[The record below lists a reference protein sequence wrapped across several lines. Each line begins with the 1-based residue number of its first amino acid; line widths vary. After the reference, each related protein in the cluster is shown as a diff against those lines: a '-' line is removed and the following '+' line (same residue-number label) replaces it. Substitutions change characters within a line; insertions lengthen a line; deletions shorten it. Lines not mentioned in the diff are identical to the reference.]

1 MASVN
6 DKFKGIG
13 SELYSATPEDIAD
26 ANRALANSLGQIKS
40 IFNVT
45 PQQLATVGSTLETL
59 KGLDQLDGK
68 VIPAPDTIEYFRT
81 NFAGGS
87 GQNGEYLLTDVV
99 GTPTGWVHKDELL
112 AEGPRLAELESIGAL
127 DNLTRDPG
135 PYPNAPT
142 NTSNGVYTVMKYHVI
157 EDSYYSPLF
166 LPNPGGPFLP
176 PIEVPRWV
184 IPPGLYGAGTYFSR
198 DDTLQALIDDANT
211 EITSIANQYPLQAS
225 QSVTSYTNMARQL
238 KREKETWAKVGIN
251 PASTLAGT
259 EQPIFQFVTN
269 IHDYGNDTTLGGK
282 AWIFEQ
288 LAVTTTRGG
297 QAIIGAMREGRNI
310 QRLADAGIPTSLF
323 RDQRFETTEQAPLLD
338 STYTV
343 EEAKNSI
350 DE

>member
-13 SELYSATPEDIAD
+13 SELYSSTPEDIAD
-26 ANRALANSLGQIKS
+26 ANRALANSLGQIKN

-45 PQQLATVGSTLETL
+45 PQQLATVGATLETL
-59 KGLDQLDGK
+59 KGLDKLDGQ
-68 VIPAPDTIEYFRT
+68 VIPAPDTIEYFKT

-99 GTPTGWVHKDELL
+99 GTPTGWVHKDELE
-112 AEGPRLAELESIGAL
+112 AEGPRLKEMESIGAM
-127 DNLTRDPG
+127 DNLVRDPG

-142 NTSNGVYTVMKYHVI
+142 NTNNGVYTVMKYHVLQ
-157 EDSYYSPLF
+157 DSYYSPYTVVDLSEPSGF
-166 LPNPGGPFLP
+166 RT
-176 PIEVPRWV
+176 IPRWI
-184 IPPGLYGAGTYFSR
+184 IPAGLYGAGTYGTR
-198 DDTLQALIDDANT
+198 DAALQALIDDANT
-211 EITSIANQYPLQAS
+211 EITAIASQYPLQAS
-225 QSVTSYTNMARQL
+225 QSNTAYQNMANQL
-238 KREKETWAKVGIN
+238 VREKTTWAKVGIDPEN
-251 PASTLAGT
+251 TLAGT
-259 EQPIFQFVTN
+259 EQPIMQFVSN
-269 IHDYGNDTTLGGK
+269 IHDYGSDTALGGK

-323 RDQRFETTEQAPLLD
+323 RDQRDSTTEEATLLN
-338 STYTV
+338 SSYTV

-350 DE
+350 KE

>member
-99 GTPTGWVHKDELL
+99 GTPTGWVHEDELQ
-112 AEGPRLAELESIGAL
+112 AEGPRLAELERIGAL
-127 DNLTRDPG
+127 DNLTRAPG
-135 PYPNAPT
+135 GFAPA
-142 NTSNGVYTVMKYHVI
+142 NTGNGIYTVMKYHAI
-157 EDSYYSPLF
+157 HDSYYTPIF
-166 LPNPGGPFLP
+166 VPDPENPGQF
-176 PIEVPRWV
+176 IEIPRWT
-184 IPPGLYGAGTYFSR
+184 IPSGVYGAGIYGSR
-198 DDTLQALIDDANT
+198 DDVLQALIDLANT
-211 EITSIANQYPLQAS
+211 EITQIAHDYPLQAS
-225 QSVTSYTNMARQL
+225 QSVTSYNNMARQL

-251 PASTLAGT
+251 PESTLAGT

-288 LAVTTTRGG
+288 LAVKTTRGG

-310 QRLADAGIPTSLF
+310 QKLADAGIPTSLF

>member
-6 DKFKGIG
+6 DKFKGLG
-13 SELYSATPEDIAD
+13 SELYSSTPEDIAD

-40 IFNVT
+40 IFNVA
-45 PQQLATVGSTLETL
+45 PQQLATVGATLETL
-59 KGLDQLDGK
+59 KGLDKLDGQ
-68 VIPAPDTIEYFRT
+68 VIPADDTIEYFRT

-99 GTPTGWVHKDELL
+99 GTPAGWVHDDELG
-112 AEGPRLAELESIGAL
+112 AEGPRLRELQDIGAL
-127 DNLTRDPG
+127 DNLTREPNGFDPG
-135 PYPNAPT
+135 
-142 NTSNGVYTVMKYHVI
+142 NTGNGIYTVMKYHVI
-157 EDSYYSPLF
+157 HDSYYSPLF
-166 LPNPGGPFLP
+166 GAGLP
-176 PIEVPRWV
+176 PVEIPRWV
-184 IPPGLYGAGTYFSR
+184 IPSGLPGAGTY
-198 DDTLQALIDDANT
+198 DTRGEALQALIDEANT
-211 EITSIANQYPLQAS
+211 EITAIARQYPLQAA
-225 QSVTSYTNMARQL
+225 QSVTASTNITNQL
-238 KREKETWAKVGIN
+238 VREKTTWAKVGLS
-251 PASTLAGT
+251 PATTLAGT
-259 EQPIFQFVTN
+259 EQPIIQFVTN

-288 LAVTTTRGG
+288 LANQNSRGG

-310 QRLADAGIPTSLF
+310 RKLADAGIPTSLF

>member
-99 GTPTGWVHKDELL
+99 GTPTGWVHEDELK

-127 DNLTRDPG
+127 NNLVAEPNGFDPG
-135 PYPNAPT
+135 
-142 NTSNGVYTVMKYHVI
+142 NTGNGIYTVMKYHVI
-157 EDSYYSPLF
+157 HDSYYTPYTVVDLSQPSGF
-166 LPNPGGPFLP
+166 RTIPQWTIPGGLP
-176 PIEVPRWV
+176 
-184 IPPGLYGAGTYFSR
+184 GAGVYGTR
-198 DDTLQALIDDANT
+198 DAALQALIDLANT
-211 EITSIANQYPLQAS
+211 EITQIAHDYPLQAS
-225 QSVTSYTNMARQL
+225 QSVTSYNNMARQL

-251 PASTLAGT
+251 PTSTLAGT

-288 LAVTTTRGG
+288 LANQNSRGG
-297 QAIIGAMREGRNI
+297 QAIIGSMREGRNI

-323 RDQRFETTEQAPLLD
+323 RDQRFETEEQAQLLN

>member
-1 MASVN
+1 MTSVN

-13 SELYSATPEDIAD
+13 SELYSSTPEDIAD
-26 ANRALANSLGQIKS
+26 ANKALSNSLGQIKN

-45 PQQLATVGSTLETL
+45 PQQLATVGATLETL

-68 VIPAPDTIEYFRT
+68 VIPEQDTIDYFKN

-99 GTPTGWVHKDELL
+99 GTPTGWVHNDELA
-112 AEGPRLAELESIGAL
+112 AEGPRLAELERIGAL
-127 DNLTRDPG
+127 DNLVREPG
-135 PYPNAPT
+135 GFAPA
-142 NTSNGVYTVMKYHVI
+142 NTGNGIYTVMKYHVI
-157 EDSYYSPLF
+157 HDSYYT
-166 LPNPGGPFLP
+166 
-176 PIEVPRWV
+176 PISVVDLSQPSGFRIIPRWT
-184 IPPGLYGAGTYFSR
+184 IPSGVYGAGIYGSR
-198 DDTLQALIDDANT
+198 DAVLQALIDLANT
-211 EITSIANQYPLQAS
+211 EITQIAHDYPLQAS

-238 KREKETWAKVGIN
+238 KREKETWSKVGIDPEN
-251 PASTLAGT
+251 TLAGT
-259 EQPIFQFVTN
+259 EQPIMQFVTN

-288 LAVTTTRGG
+288 LAVKTTRGG

-323 RDQRFETTEQAPLLD
+323 RDQRFETEEQATLLD

-350 DE
+350 KE

>member
-26 ANRALANSLGQIKS
+26 ANRALANSLGQIKN

-45 PQQLATVGSTLETL
+45 PQQLATVGATLETL
-59 KGLDQLDGK
+59 KGLDKLDGQ
-68 VIPAPDTIEYFRT
+68 VIPADDTIEYFRT

-87 GQNGEYLLTDVV
+87 GQNGEYLLTDVI
-99 GTPTGWVHKDELL
+99 GTPAGWVHDDELG
-112 AEGPRLAELESIGAL
+112 AEGPRLAELQAIGAL

-135 PYPNAPT
+135 PYPGSPT
-142 NTSNGVYTVMKYHVI
+142 NTNNGIYIVMKYHVLL
-157 EDSYYSPLF
+157 DSYYSPII
-166 LPNPGGPFLP
+166 NPGP
-176 PIEVPRWV
+176 PPTTTPRWV
-184 IPPGLYGAGTYFSR
+184 IPVGLPGAGTYG
-198 DDTLQALIDDANT
+198 TKGEALQALIDAANT

-225 QSVTSYTNMARQL
+225 QSITAATNITNQL
-238 KREKETWAKVGIN
+238 VKEKTTWAKVGIN
-251 PASTLAGT
+251 PATTLAGT
-259 EQPIFQFVTN
+259 ENPIMQFVTN
-269 IHDYGNDTTLGGK
+269 IHDYGKDTSLGGK
-282 AWIFEQ
+282 AWIFER
-288 LAVTTTRGG
+288 LANQNSRGG

-323 RDQRFETTEQAPLLD
+323 RDQRDTTTEQAPLLD

-350 DE
+350 KE